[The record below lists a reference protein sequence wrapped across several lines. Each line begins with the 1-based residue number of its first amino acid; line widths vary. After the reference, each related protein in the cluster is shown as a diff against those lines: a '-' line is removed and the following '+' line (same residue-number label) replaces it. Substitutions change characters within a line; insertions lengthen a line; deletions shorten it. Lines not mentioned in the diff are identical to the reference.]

1 MAYSDQIVDQV
12 QSLNDIVEIIS
23 AYIPLK
29 RAGRSFKANCPFH
42 QEKTPSFI
50 VNSEKQI
57 FHCFGCGV
65 GGDVFS
71 FVMKYEQMN
80 FPEALKRLA
89 ERVHVTLP
97 ETKQTSPRE
106 RSQTDRLYQIYL
118 AAAEFYHANLKHP
131 ELGKVARAYLA
142 KRNFDSPEVINGFQL
157 GFALTEWRTLYEH
170 LSKKGFQE
178 QELIHSGLIV
188 RNAQGKTYDLFRNR
202 VMFPI
207 LNRQGKVIA
216 FGGRVLGDELP
227 KYINSPES
235 PIFKKR
241 TELYSLYL
249 AARAMAA
256 SEIRRILIVEGYLD
270 CIRLHVNGF
279 PNAVATLGTSL
290 TQEHV
295 QLLKRYADEAIV
307 LFDGDKAGEQASL
320 RGLDIF
326 LEEGMSVKV
335 LCLPKGFDPDDFV
348 HAKGTEAMN
357 HLIREGQDVF
367 DFKLQVLLQRYNKSD
382 SFGLLKITSELLDT
396 FVKIQSPVLIDRYLQ
411 RLAVTLGVEE
421 GSLRSELNKLKNK
434 QNSTSTYRTES
445 KSKSSAPP
453 QTKKIEPPAEKLLL
467 GLMLHYPT
475 YIRTFLE
482 LFPGYSFSGEKTR
495 EIFNSFCRMAQEQEE
510 TQLSASKLLNRLKS
524 EELKTFASE
533 LLMMEWGSPDDR
545 EQAFQDSIWTLKK
558 QEHETQLRALRQQIS
573 KAEEAGDQ
581 ESVLKYMKAY
591 QELLG
596 QVESR

>member
-1 MAYSDQIVDQV
+1 MAYNDQIVDQV
-12 QSLNDIVEIIS
+12 QSLNDIVEVIS

-50 VNSEKQI
+50 VNPEKQI

-65 GGDVFS
+65 GGDIFS
-71 FVMKYEQMN
+71 FLMKYEQMN
-80 FPEALKRLA
+80 FPEALRRLA

-97 ETKQTSPRE
+97 EAKQSSPRE
-106 RSQTDRLYQIYL
+106 RSQTERLYQIY
-118 AAAEFYHANLKHP
+118 AASAEFYHANLKHS
-131 ELGKVARAYLA
+131 ELGKIARAYLA
-142 KRNFDSPEVINGFQL
+142 KRAFDAPETVNQFCI

-178 QELIHSGLIV
+178 QELIRSGLIV

-202 VMFPI
+202 IMFPI

-235 PIFKKR
+235 PIFRKR
-241 TELYSLYL
+241 SELYSLYL

-256 SEIRRILIVEGYLD
+256 SEIRRVLIVEGYLD
-270 CIRLHVNGF
+270 CIRLHTNGF
-279 PNAVATLGTSL
+279 PNTVATLGTSL

-295 QLLKRYADEAIV
+295 QILKRYADEAIV

-348 HAKGTEAMN
+348 HAKGMEAMN
-357 HLIREGQDVF
+357 HLIHEGQDVF

-382 SFGLLKITSELLDT
+382 SLGLLKITSELLDT
-396 FVKIQSPVLIDRYLQ
+396 FVRIKSPVLVDRYLK

-434 QNSTSTYRTES
+434 QSSLHVRQAEL
-445 KSKSSAPP
+445 KSKSSTP
-453 QTKKIEPPAEKLLL
+453 QTKKVEPAAEKLLL
-467 GLMLHYPT
+467 ALMIHCPP

-482 LFPGYSFSGEKTR
+482 LFPGYSFLGEKTR
-495 EIFNSFCRMAQEQEE
+495 EIFYSFCRMAQNEDD
-510 TQLSASKLLNRLKS
+510 TKLSASKLLNRLKS

-533 LLMMEWGSPDDR
+533 LLMIEWTSNDDR
-545 EQAFQDSIWTLKK
+545 EQAFQDAIRTLKK
-558 QEHETQLRALRQQIS
+558 QEHEIQLRTLRQQIS

-581 ESVLKYMKAY
+581 ESLLKYMKAY